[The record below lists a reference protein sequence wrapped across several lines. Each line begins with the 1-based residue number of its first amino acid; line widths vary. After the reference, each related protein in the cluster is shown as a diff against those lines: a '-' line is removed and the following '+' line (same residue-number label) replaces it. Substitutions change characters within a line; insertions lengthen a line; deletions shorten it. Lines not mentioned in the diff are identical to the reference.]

1 MTTTDTPLRFC
12 GVNSLA
18 YYSSEIF
25 VNGGFTEQSALA
37 ASLGFGIINWTFAIP
52 AIYTIDTFGRR
63 NLLLFTLPL
72 LAVFLLFI
80 GFSFWIPGDGTART
94 ACVALGI
101 YLYGIVYSPGQGP
114 VPFTYS
120 AEAYPLYVRTWGMSL
135 ATSTLWFFNFVL
147 AITWPSLFVAFQPQ
161 GAFAWYAA
169 WNLIGWWGVLCLM
182 PETRARSLEELDA
195 VFSVPTHL
203 QAAHGLKQIPWFIR
217 RYIFRQNVELAPL
230 INFDKAKKEGGNVE
244 DIVAGKGEKV
254 RHSV

>member
-1 MTTTDTPLRFC
+1 MTSRFC
-12 GVNSLA
+12 GVNSIA

-25 VNGGFTEQSALA
+25 VNANFSEQSALA
-37 ASLGFGIINWTFAIP
+37 ASLGFGVINWLFAIP

-72 LAVFLLFI
+72 LALSLLFT
-80 GFSFWIPGDGTART
+80 GFSFWIQDITARVG
-94 ACVALGI
+94 CVALGI
-101 YLYGIVYSPGQGP
+101 YLYGIFYSPGQGP

-120 AEAYPLYVRTWGMSL
+120 AEAYPLYVRTWGMSV

-147 AITWPSLFVAFQPQ
+147 AITWPSLFVAFHPQ
-161 GAFAWYAA
+161 GAFGWYAA

-203 QAAHGLKQIPWFIR
+203 QAAHGLKQIPCFIQ
-217 RYIFRQNVELAPL
+217 RYIFRRDVELAPL
-230 INFDKAKKEGGNVE
+230 INFDKAKKEGGNVD
-244 DIVAGKGEKV
+244 DIVAGRGNQGIERKV